1 MKSSFTFPNINP
13 GLIEV
18 LGKVIEPDFMGI
30 ASRPNLG
37 FISKLNHK
45 Q

>member
-18 LGKVIEPDFMGI
+18 LGKVIEPDFMDI

-37 FISKLNHK
+37 FISKLNNE